1 MRSPDEPLLAQL
13 RGLGWEIAVAKTAGA
28 AQNMTSGVSVAAG
41 LVDFTGFTSRDYPA
55 LKACLSQPSI
65 GWISI
70 AQAGITISP
79 AVRELIRSY
88 CFDYVTLPLPY
99 EWISHVLGHARG
111 MAALDRVDGAAYAA
125 SIGEH
130 GMIGNCEAMQQLF
143 STIRKVAKT
152 DASVFISG
160 ESGTG
165 KS

>member
-13 RGLGWEIAVAKTAGA
+13 RAGWEIAVAKTAGA

-79 AVRELIRSY
+79 RCA
-88 CFDYVTLPLPY
+88 
-99 EWISHVLGHARG
+99 
-111 MAALDRVDGAAYAA
+111 
-125 SIGEH
+125 
-130 GMIGNCEAMQQLF
+130 N
-143 STIRKVAKT
+143 
-152 DASVFISG
+152 
-160 ESGTG
+160 
-165 KS
+165 